1 MKLAKLLP
9 EFSVHAVGAGGGTA
23 GADDAALRS
32 EEAAVNVPAAEAE
45 AGEEHGWTAGTGG

>member
-23 GADDAALRS
+23 GADGAALRS
-32 EEAAVNVPAAEAE
+32 EEAAVNVPAAEA
-45 AGEEHGWTAGTGG
+45 GEEHGWTAGTGG